1 MEIDTEKPHT
11 EVERDGQKVS
21 KSLLYGPDYGIESM
35 RIEVN
40 KRLTTDFFKQN
51 ESDT

>member
-21 KSLLYGPDYGIESM
+21 KSLLYGIEPM